1 MTDFLLCCLLAPTAS
16 SGTMCIPETSCFID
30 MRRGVTYVLPR
41 ICTSRA
47 QDNVV
52 PLCRL
57 ADKYDIARLRHD
69 CAWFLSANVSK
80 LTLTEPLASPQ
91 NLLHAASLVE
101 RYLHQVPCS
110 TQPVREQ
117 LDSVIGQLAPHS
129 NHRSSEKVVILW
141 YGKLPVSGLQLA
153 QLAASAEYP
162 DIVAPELQVCPW
174 PGWVLAAHKLHDNLQ
189 ISDPLLMRPCLMT
202 SRS

>member
-1 MTDFLLCCLLAPTAS
+1 MFEDTCSGGGGGGGRKGGGGGGCSSPAAVLQLSGDRPEDWEVALRLLHTIGEALDL
-16 SGTMCIPETSCFID
+16 
-30 MRRGVTYVLPR
+30 VTW
-41 ICTSRA
+41 
-47 QDNVV
+47 DNVV

-162 DIVAPELQVCPW
+162 DIVAPELQKRIQETT
-174 PGWVLAAHKLHDNLQ
+174 LAALTTVLNTCL
-189 ISDPLLMRPCLMT
+189 RP
-202 SRS
+202 